1 MSLALNAAP
10 FLRDEPITDNKNKR
24 LNSTENIKKKLR
36 NKTEQ
41 KAVSFVLDENDEN
54 DDGLVDFVPA
64 NDKPSNTSEL
74 VSEISEGTASDSFA
88 YENIGFFSDNFNKP
102 RVIENMSEN
111 SASNN
116 NNNSN
121 SLEVKVNY
129 LIELLEKQN
138 EKKTEYVTEEI
149 VLYLFLGIFIIYTV
163 DSFTR
168 INKYTR

>member
-74 VSEISEGTASDSFA
+74 VSEISEGTSSDSFA

-116 NNNSN
+116 NSY

>member
-10 FLRDEPITDNKNKR
+10 FVREEPITENIKKK

-36 NKTEQ
+36 NKTE
-41 KAVSFVLDENDEN
+41 KKEVSFVLDENDDN
-54 DDGLVDFVPA
+54 DLVDFVPA
-64 NDKPSNTSEL
+64 NEKTNNTSEL
-74 VSEISEGTASDSFA
+74 VSEISEKSNPDSFA
-88 YENIGFFSDNFNKP
+88 YENIGFFSDTFNKSK
-102 RVIENMSEN
+102 VIENMNEN
-111 SASNN
+111 SNSS
-116 NNNSN
+116 NSN
-121 SLEVKVNY
+121 SLEEKVNY

-138 EKKTEYVTEEI
+138 EKKTDYVTEEI

>member
-54 DDGLVDFVPA
+54 EDGLVDFVPA

-116 NNNSN
+116 NSN

>member
-111 SASNN
+111 STS

>member
-64 NDKPSNTSEL
+64 NDNPTNTSEL

-111 SASNN
+111 SAS

>member
-54 DDGLVDFVPA
+54 EDGLVDFVPA
-64 NDKPSNTSEL
+64 NDNPSNTSEL

-111 SASNN
+111 SASNS
-116 NNNSN
+116 NSN

>member
-24 LNSTENIKKKLR
+24 LSSTENIKKKLR

-111 SASNN
+111 STS

>member
-102 RVIENMSEN
+102 RVIENMSEGP
-111 SASNN
+111 ASNS
-116 NNNSN
+116 NSN

>member
-116 NNNSN
+116 NSN

-149 VLYLFLGIFIIYTV
+149 VLYLFLGIIIIYTV

>member
-10 FLRDEPITDNKNKR
+10 FVREETITENKNKR
-24 LNSTENIKKKLR
+24 LNSTENIKKRLR
-36 NKTEQ
+36 SKTE
-41 KAVSFVLDENDEN
+41 KKEVSFVLDENDDN
-54 DDGLVDFVPA
+54 DNDLVDFAPV
-64 NDKPSNTSEL
+64 NEKTNNTSDL
-74 VSEISEGTASDSFA
+74 VSEISEKSNSDSFA

-102 RVIENMSEN
+102 KVIENMNEN
-111 SASNN
+111 SS
-116 NNNSN
+116 NSN
-121 SLEVKVNY
+121 LEEKVNY

-138 EKKTEYVTEEI
+138 EKKTDYVTEEI

>member
-74 VSEISEGTASDSFA
+74 VSEISEGTSSDSFA

-111 SASNN
+111 SAS

>member
-10 FLRDEPITDNKNKR
+10 FVREEPITENIKKK

-36 NKTEQ
+36 NKTE
-41 KAVSFVLDENDEN
+41 KKEVSFVLDENDDN
-54 DDGLVDFVPA
+54 DNDLVDFAPA
-64 NDKPSNTSEL
+64 NEKPNNTSEL
-74 VSEISEGTASDSFA
+74 VSEITENSNTDSFA

-102 RVIENMSEN
+102 KIIENMNVN
-111 SASNN
+111 SNSG
-116 NNNSN
+116 NSN
-121 SLEVKVNY
+121 SLEKKVNY
-129 LIELLEKQN
+129 LIEMLEKQN
-138 EKKTEYVTEEI
+138 EKKTDYVTEEI

>member
-10 FLRDEPITDNKNKR
+10 FVREEPITENIKKK

-36 NKTEQ
+36 NKTE
-41 KAVSFVLDENDEN
+41 KKEVSFVLDENDDN
-54 DDGLVDFVPA
+54 DNDLVDFAPA
-64 NDKPSNTSEL
+64 NEKPNKTSEL
-74 VSEISEGTASDSFA
+74 VSEITENSNTDSFA

-102 RVIENMSEN
+102 KIIENMNVN
-111 SASNN
+111 SNSG
-116 NNNSN
+116 NSN
-121 SLEVKVNY
+121 SLEKKVNY
-129 LIELLEKQN
+129 LIEMLEKQN
-138 EKKTEYVTEEI
+138 EKKTDYVTEEI

>member
-54 DDGLVDFVPA
+54 EDGLVDFVPA
-64 NDKPSNTSEL
+64 NDNPSNTSEL

-111 SASNN
+111 SAS

>member
-74 VSEISEGTASDSFA
+74 VSEISEGTSSDSFA

-102 RVIENMSEN
+102 RVIENMSEGP
-111 SASNN
+111 ASNS
-116 NNNSN
+116 NSN

>member
-10 FLRDEPITDNKNKR
+10 FVREEPITENIKKK

-36 NKTEQ
+36 NKTE
-41 KAVSFVLDENDEN
+41 KKEVSFVLDENDDN
-54 DDGLVDFVPA
+54 DNDLVDFAPS
-64 NDKPSNTSEL
+64 NEKPNNTSEL
-74 VSEISEGTASDSFA
+74 VSEITENSNIDSFA

-102 RVIENMSEN
+102 KIIENMNVN
-111 SASNN
+111 SNSG
-116 NNNSN
+116 NSN
-121 SLEVKVNY
+121 SLEKKVNY
-129 LIELLEKQN
+129 LIEMLEKQN
-138 EKKTEYVTEEI
+138 EKKTDYVTEEI

>member
-1 MSLALNAAP
+1 
-10 FLRDEPITDNKNKR
+10 

-36 NKTEQ
+36 NKTE
-41 KAVSFVLDENDEN
+41 KKEVSFVLDENDDN
-54 DDGLVDFVPA
+54 DLVDFTPI
-64 NDKPSNTSEL
+64 NDKPNNTLVTDISDKSNN
-74 VSEISEGTASDSFA
+74 DSFA

-102 RVIENMSEN
+102 KVIENMNEN
-111 SASNN
+111 SNSS
-116 NNNSN
+116 NSN
-121 SLEVKVNY
+121 SLEEKVNY

-138 EKKTEYVTEEI
+138 EKKTDYVTEEI